1 MAGCLKRCFT
11 KCVPAEDEHKMIVCP
26 RHELTEFEQT
36 CFLRLKRMSC
46 PIVILFLVN
55 LALSISIYKIDGTGS
70 GSECAQDVLTAMPMM
85 AQVRFVKL
93 TANTDMGLQ
102 IGWLQQL
109 RTMFLFFILIMIV
122 RLYTKVSLNG
132 LACDMEEDAFH
143 EGRGPGDLACS
154 SGVQVAYSLSI
165 VVYCVFSLMQLS
177 IVQRIEE
184 TFMKRLFR
192 MRAGNAGLE
201 EGLLINVATGDSES
215 GVSESSNIPSNTI

>member
-1 MAGCLKRCFT
+1 MHPPSL
-11 KCVPAEDEHKMIVCP
+11 PPSHP
-26 RHELTEFEQT
+26 Q
-36 CFLRLKRMSC
+36 
-46 PIVILFLVN
+46 
-55 LALSISIYKIDGTGS
+55 
-70 GSECAQDVLTAMPMM
+70 
-85 AQVRFVKL
+85 
-93 TANTDMGLQ
+93 
-102 IGWLQQL
+102 
-109 RTMFLFFILIMIV
+109 
-122 RLYTKVSLNG
+122 LNG
-132 LACDMEEDAFH
+132 LACDLEEDAFH

-201 EGLLINVATGDSES
+201 EGLLINVATGDNES